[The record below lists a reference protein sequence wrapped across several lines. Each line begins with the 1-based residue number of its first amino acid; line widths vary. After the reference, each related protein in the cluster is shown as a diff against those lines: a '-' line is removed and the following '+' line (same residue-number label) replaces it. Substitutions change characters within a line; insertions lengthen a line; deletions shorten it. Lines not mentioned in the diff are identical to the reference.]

1 MLTLVTACYLS
12 SGAVFQKRSR
22 QRIEVANEMLLLTV
36 SVLIMQCLQTV
47 TPEERE
53 IIGDYTLA
61 VVALIFLLNF
71 GLIGFTVYNSC
82 KEKKRKKMIAMKKKA
97 WEGGIKEQKERYL
110 IVLEQEQIR
119 LQREA
124 DPANRSLSAAQDLES
139 SQEASSSS
147 ESLSQSPR
155 EEEK

>member
-1 MLTLVTACYLS
+1 
-12 SGAVFQKRSR
+12 
-22 QRIEVANEMLLLTV
+22 MLLLTV
-36 SVLIMQCLQTV
+36 SILIMQCLRGV

-53 IIGDYTLA
+53 IIGDFILA
-61 VVALIFLLNF
+61 VVALLFLINF
-71 GLIGFTVYNSC
+71 GFIGFTVYNSR
-82 KEKKRKKMIAMKKKA
+82 KEKKRKKLIAKKKEA
-97 WEGGIKEQKERYL
+97 WEAGVKEQKEKYL
-110 IVLEQEQIR
+110 MIQAQEQNR

-124 DPANRSLSAAQDLES
+124 NPANRNSFVAQDSES